1 MNGQAGG
8 QGAYRVYYSNMMCGG
23 GGGGGSHMVLD
34 DQYKEPFKEKSMFS
48 EIATDIKSFIREH
61 RGVIYFVLITLVI
74 DHFFFRGAFK
84 ARLHSM
90 IDKMVTKV
98 EEKIQ

>member
-1 MNGQAGG
+1 MNGAAGG
-8 QGAYRVYYSNMMCGG
+8 SGGWVCVGGA
-23 GGGGGSHMVLD
+23 GGGGGSNGVVYMGP
-34 DQYKEPFKEKSMFS
+34 KTKEKSMFS
-48 EIATDIKSFIREH
+48 EIATDIKSFIGEH

-90 IDKMVTKV
+90 IDRMVTKV
-98 EEKIQ
+98 EEKIK